1 MHVDKEKAQALQ
13 VTKEIVVKFIEV
25 GRVSP
30 QNFQEFFP
38 AIYERVRETLRE
50 DAGGAESGETR
61 D

>member
-1 MHVDKEKAQALQ
+1 MDKEKAQALQ

-50 DAGGAESGETR
+50 DAGGAANGEAR

>member
-1 MHVDKEKAQALQ
+1 MDKEKAQALQ